1 MDYMEDG
8 KRWCHKVPTGP
19 VVIVSAAQT
28 TPEHMYRFL
37 HFLIN
42 IGEVTEQ
49 LSGIEVP
56 GHVKLRWITRQK
68 EILASAAAVAA
79 GEKPPS
85 RR

>member
-1 MDYMEDG
+1 MEDG

-19 VVIVSAAQT
+19 TVIVSSVT
-28 TPEHMYRFL
+28 TNPEHMYRFL

-49 LSGIEVP
+49 LSNIEVP
-56 GHVKLRWITRQK
+56 THVKLRWITRQK
-68 EILASAAAVAA
+68 EILATAAAAQA
-79 GEKPPS
+79 GEKPQ